1 MDMEGH
7 REVEDYLQYLA
18 VERGHSKNSLLSYG
32 RDVRRFLEDLKK
44 SRISLDSVD
53 TDTVSEHVGSLQS
66 QGKSARSA
74 ARALSAV
81 KSFFRYLVSVGRLT
95 ADRVSDVQSPRLR
108 KSIPGF
114 LDLSQITRLIDSI
127 PTDTPAGLRD
137 RAMLEL
143 LYGAGLRVSELCGLL
158 LSQLDLDH
166 GFVTVVG
173 KGDKERTVPI
183 GRAAVAALSKY
194 VKHARKEFLN
204 GQSTDRV
211 FLSRRGL
218 GWTRQGVWKWLRGVA
233 KSSGLDIRLYPHLL
247 RHTFATHVLSGG
259 ADLRSVQELLGHADI
274 STTEIYTHLD
284 TPRLRKIHQ
293 QYHPRA

>member
-1 MDMEGH
+1 MEAFA
-7 REVEDYLQYLA
+7 ELEEFLNYLA
-18 VERGHSKNSLLSYG
+18 VERGHSKNSVLAYG
-32 RDVRRFLEDLKK
+32 RDVRRFLQ
-44 SRISLDSVD
+44 SLEKRGLGLAEVD
-53 TDTVSEHVGSLQS
+53 ARVASEHLEELAARGISP
-66 QGKSARSA
+66 RSA
-74 ARALSAV
+74 SRALSAV
-81 KSFFRYLVSVGRLT
+81 KSFFRYLVSVERLAKDT
-95 ADRVSDVQSPRLR
+95 ISDVRSPRLR

-114 LDLSQITRLIDSI
+114 LDVQEIVRLIDSVS
-127 PTDTPAGLRD
+127 TDTPRGLRD

-143 LYGAGLRVSELCGLL
+143 LYGAGLRVSELCDLS
-158 LSQLDLDH
+158 LSQLDLEH

-183 GRAAVAALSKY
+183 GRPAVTALKRY
-194 VKHARKEFLN
+194 VSEGRPKFLN
-204 GQSTDRV
+204 GKSVDRV
-211 FLSRRGL
+211 FLSRLGH
-218 GWTRQGVWKWLRGVA
+218 GWTRQGVWKWLRELAHSV
-233 KSSGLDIRLYPHLL
+233 GLDVRLYPHLL